1 MAIFLTD
8 RYHGMFT
15 GWHNFLPNRPIAAH
29 IARIHARIIWTL
41 QSTFVPIAFIKL
53 PGAVCAGRNSAQIKE
68 ITRVTV
74 PDNRLLLTQEF
85 VSYSE
90 LKWFLLNYWWRMKHL
105 KHKNSY
111 SLYEN
116 KKFKFNFHLNGCCHS
131 WRFTEVL
138 LRACGRTAPWSPR
151 KWSTQFTQLQFKRFS
166 WKKYS
171 HIINIRHEKQQTKKK
186 LISVVLIT
194 CINPSGQPGNSP
206 VDVIL
211 LPSGVSNSLSAKP
224 SSNRPTL
231 NPSKIIW
238 K

>member
-1 MAIFLTD
+1 MAVFLTD

-111 SLYEN
+111 SLNEN
-116 KKFKFNFHLNGCCHS
+116 KNSNLIFTLTDAVTVDVSLKYCWGPVAVPHHDPPVNGRPSSLNCNSKDFH
-131 WRFTEVL
+131 E
-138 LRACGRTAPWSPR
+138 
-151 KWSTQFTQLQFKRFS
+151 K
-166 WKKYS
+166 
-171 HIINIRHEKQQTKKK
+171 NIR
-186 LISVVLIT
+186 ISLT
-194 CINPSGQPGNSP
+194 L
-206 VDVIL
+206 DM
-211 LPSGVSNSLSAKP
+211 K
-224 SSNRPTL
+224 SSRRRKN
-231 NPSKIIW
+231 
-238 K
+238 